1 MDLKFCPE
9 CGTPL
14 KSEDMKFC
22 PNCRTLIETEP
33 KNQSNT
39 NIKAKKRVW
48 QTSSSILLLMGS
60 VIGIL
65 TFFTP
70 TGSFHFAGLLSWDMW
85 MFGFNIFF
93 EAGVGTDIFWIGNRY
108 LLTFSI
114 MTTIFVVL
122 GNIIAILGVV
132 NLLRKKDYAYML
144 AGAGAVML
152 TGSTL
157 FYLIS
162 FEVYSWIFMGDTF
175 WGLLYPWF
183 GVYGQFIAAALMLP
197 AFLLAKKASQYSDP
211 LEKEDHQEKMY
222 KMLKSIIETKY
233 LPESEKN
240 RLKNEL
246 EVISLRLKGVA
257 DLQGKIMELTT
268 ENQGRV
274 NLDEPLRYFQQALE
288 LSSSSQQNISKVDLQ
303 LVEQIIEEKD
313 KIKALRYLKEISYHT
328 TVFLGE
334 IVKIFN

>member
-9 CGTPL
+9 CGNPL
-14 KSEDMKFC
+14 KPEDMKFC

-33 KNQSNT
+33 KYRSKT

-48 QTSSSILLLMGS
+48 QNSSCILLLMGS

-70 TGSFHFAGLLSWDMW
+70 TGSFHFADLLSWDMW
-85 MFGFNIFF
+85 MFGYNIFF
-93 EAGVGTDIFWIGNRY
+93 EAGVGTDIFWTGNSY
-108 LLTFSI
+108 LLAFSI
-114 MTTIFVVL
+114 MATIFVVL

-144 AGAGAVML
+144 AGTGAVML

-162 FEVYSWIFMGDTF
+162 YEVYSWIFMGNTF
-175 WGLLYPWF
+175 WGILYPWF
-183 GVYGQFIAAALMLP
+183 GVYGQFIAAAFMIP
-197 AFLLAKKASQYSDP
+197 AFLLARKASQYSDP

-233 LPESEKN
+233 LPETEKN

-257 DLQGKIMELTT
+257 DLHRKVLELSNQNQTRIDFQG
-268 ENQGRV
+268 
-274 NLDEPLRYFQQALE
+274 PLLYFQQALE
-288 LSSSSQQNISKVDLQ
+288 LSSSSQQNISQVDLQ
-303 LVEQIIEEKD
+303 LIEQIIEEQD
-313 KIKALRYLKEISYHT
+313 KIKSLRYIEEIIYHT
-328 TVFLGE
+328 TVLLGE
-334 IVKIFN
+334 IVKLFN